1 MIALPVEL
9 VPVFLRTR
17 FHRLWVC
24 LTFTVL
30 GFASSQL
37 PAQSDATATSPAH
50 LPTTAVAAESAAREK
65 WPAEV
70 HVDGRFLRRPDGTE
84 VWLQGVNVP
93 GLEFTLRNEPVLEAM
108 LVAIDQWRSNTIR
121 LPIKETY
128 WYGQDPAQQDG
139 GEAYRRIVDQ
149 AVMLAANRGV
159 YLVLD
164 LHQFRAIKA
173 EHVAFWKDAAVR
185 YKNHPAVLFDIIN
198 EPHTIS
204 WEVWRDGGWVEDRTT
219 AADEDAFL
227 SATEKAK
234 ARRGFES
241 PGMQNAVDAIRA
253 TGARNV
259 IIAGGLDWAY
269 DLSGVVD
276 GFALSDP
283 SGNGIMYASH
293 IYNWKRDWANKVMR
307 AAERFPIFVGET
319 GADTKRMPFVALELQ
334 EDPYTWAPDMIGLIQ
349 QHQLHWTA
357 WSFHPVTTPVLVKD
371 RSYEPTPF
379 WGAFVRAALAGAG
392 FKLQRMR

>member
-1 MIALPVEL
+1 MNPYPSAILYSFRSLRVRFL
-9 VPVFLRTR
+9 VA
-17 FHRLWVC
+17 C
-24 LTFTVL
+24 LI
-30 GFASSQL
+30 
-37 PAQSDATATSPAH
+37 
-50 LPTTAVAAESAAREK
+50 VAAVGPSPTPLSAQAPEAAIPALGVPSTTVPPEAPVREK

-70 HVDGRFLRRPDGTE
+70 HVDGKHLRRPDGSE

-93 GLEFTLRNEPVLEAM
+93 GLEFTLKNESVLEAM
-108 LVAIDQWRSNTIR
+108 LVAIEQWRCNTIR
-121 LPIKETY
+121 LPIKDTY
-128 WYGQDPAQQDG
+128 WFGRDAAQKDG

-164 LHQFRAIKA
+164 LHQFRAIRA
-173 EHVAFWKDAAVR
+173 EHVEFWKDAAVR
-185 YKNHPAVLFDIIN
+185 YKNHPAVLFDIFN

-204 WEVWRDGGWVEDRTT
+204 WKVWRDGGWVEVRKTK
-219 AADEDAFL
+219 ADEDSFL
-227 SATEKAK
+227 SAGEKAK
-234 ARRGFES
+234 ARSGFES
-241 PGMQNAVDAIRA
+241 PGMQKAVDAIRA
-253 TGARNV
+253 TGARNA

-276 GFALSDP
+276 GYALSDP
-283 SGNGIMYASH
+283 SGNGILYASH
-293 IYNWKRDWANKVMR
+293 IYNWKRDWAHAVMR
-307 AAERFPIFVGET
+307 AAEKYPIFIGET
-319 GADTKRMPFVALELQ
+319 GADTKKMPFVAAELQ

-349 QHQLHWTA
+349 EHHLHWTA
-357 WSFHPVTTPVLVKD
+357 WSFHPIATPVLIKD